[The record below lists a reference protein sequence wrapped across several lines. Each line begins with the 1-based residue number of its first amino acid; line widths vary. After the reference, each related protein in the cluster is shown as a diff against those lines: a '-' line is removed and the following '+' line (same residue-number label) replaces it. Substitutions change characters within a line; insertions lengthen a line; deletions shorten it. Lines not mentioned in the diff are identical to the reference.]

1 MKFKKII
8 VLMNLLLHKKSDN
21 SNKPSLGENVAKI
34 KVFQQ
39 RTGQL
44 ETTLLSNEYINYYFR
59 ESNFSYLNKIDSKK
73 FNVIFNEKD
82 FDEKQKKYF
91 DKRIFSSLLSNFRI
105 RWESVLSKILIGGK
119 SLLK

>member
-105 RWESVLSKILIGGK
+105 R
-119 SLLK
+119 